1 MTSDRIEI
9 SEVNDRRL
17 PFVLIVSTFTVALL
31 ITVSAYLIGYVKGQA
46 LRCEMRHEVPMNEI
60 ARFGFA
66 GGFWE

>member
-9 SEVNDRRL
+9 SEVHDRRL

-31 ITVSAYLIGYVKGQA
+31 VTVSAYLIGYVKGRA
-46 LRCEMRHEVPMNEI
+46 LRCEMHHEVPMSEI

-66 GGFWE
+66 GGFAP